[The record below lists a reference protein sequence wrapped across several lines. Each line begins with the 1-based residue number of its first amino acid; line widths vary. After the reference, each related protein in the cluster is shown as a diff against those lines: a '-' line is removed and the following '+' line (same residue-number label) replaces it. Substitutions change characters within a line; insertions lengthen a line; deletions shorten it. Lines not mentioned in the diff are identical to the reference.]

1 MPNNR
6 ASKYMKQQLSEL
18 QGDVGDFSVS
28 RWLMGRFSRHTA
40 DTREHGAVD
49 LRDPQRRTT
58 RHQNTHS
65 PQGHTGQLPRKTVL
79 SHETSPKKC
88 KWFHSDTFCYVRGQK
103 QTSGKPPDIWKLNI
117 TLLILQSSTL
127 RFFPPLVMRKI
138 EEFEINCTF
147 KFWVRYI
154 ILCDKI

>member
-28 RWLMGRFSRHTA
+28 QWLMGRCSRHTA
-40 DTREHGAVD
+40 DMREHGAVD

-58 RHQNTHS
+58 QHQNTHS
-65 PQGHTGQLPRKTVL
+65 PQEHTGQLPRKTVL

-103 QTSGKPPDIWKLNI
+103 QTSGKPPGIWKLNI
-117 TLLILQSSTL
+117 TLWDNPRIKEELKREIGRQFELNEGKGCYILIVRSKSSWSC
-127 RFFPPLVMRKI
+127 V
-138 EEFEINCTF
+138 
-147 KFWVRYI
+147 
-154 ILCDKI
+154 